1 MQRSAL
7 LAIVVVLLVAA
18 TLTASR
24 LRPAGAQDATP
35 GTSPAADCPT
45 TTEEENEAI
54 ARRWHE
60 EAINQH
66 DPDLLDA
73 ILAEDVVH
81 HAATFP
87 DASGPEAVKAVHE
100 ALLTGFPDLL
110 HTLEAVISD
119 GDLVVTR
126 WVARGTHRGEFQG
139 IAPTGKQV
147 TYTGTNIYR
156 IECGRIAESW
166 SEADGLGRLQ
176 QLGALPAGAT
186 PAAGAPTAEATPT
199 S

>member
-1 MQRSAL
+1 MRSSLVRLTAL
-7 LAIVVVLLVAA
+7 VLLVGAV
-18 TLTASR
+18 LGASR
-24 LRPAGAQDATP
+24 LGPAGAQDATP
-35 GTSPAADCPT
+35 DASPAADCPT

-166 SEADGLGRLQ
+166 SENDLLQ
-176 QLGALPAGAT
+176 QLRALPAGAT
-186 PAAGAPTAEATPT
+186 PDAGTPIAEATAT
-199 S
+199 R